1 MAWISTPPRPVIWVA
16 GPPIRTLA
24 VEATLLWLS
33 AWGTAISPKAL
44 AVEDEVMPRFC
55 TFARIVTVWPLTTAP
70 PPTVVVVVL
79 LTLAVA
85 LAVTPAPRPPP
96 LAVAVGLVLRL
107 VRDDRVKPWAAW
119 IFTPLPETLPL
130 VSSMPTK

>member
-1 MAWISTPPRPVIWVA
+1 MSTPPRPVIWVA

-24 VEATLLWLS
+24 VLATLLWLS
-33 AWGTAISPKAL
+33 AWGTAINPEAL
-44 AVEDEVMPRFC
+44 PMEDALMPRFC
-55 TFARIVTVWPLTTAP
+55 TFATIATVWPLTTAP

-96 LAVAVGLVLRL
+96 LAVAVGLVLR
-107 VRDDRVKPWAAW
+107 
-119 IFTPLPETLPL
+119 
-130 VSSMPTK
+130 